1 MNEIRTLNI
10 DEACQLLHTH
20 KSTLYQKIASGEIP
34 AARIGRSWIF
44 VELDLVDY
52 IRKQYKAESQ
62 EVRCHSTNRK
72 APIAGMSTSRSQA
85 VAEFD
90 SLLARKT
97 KSKRRNTTTS

>member
-20 KSTLYQKIASGEIP
+20 KSTLYQKIATGEIP

-52 IRKQYKAESQ
+52 IHKQFF
-62 EVRCHSTNRK
+62 N
-72 APIAGMSTSRSQA
+72 
-85 VAEFD
+85 
-90 SLLARKT
+90 L
-97 KSKRRNTTTS
+97 KSV

>member
-20 KSTLYQKIASGEIP
+20 KSTLYQKIANGEIP

-52 IRKQYKAESQ
+52 IRKQLF
-62 EVRCHSTNRK
+62 N
-72 APIAGMSTSRSQA
+72 
-85 VAEFD
+85 
-90 SLLARKT
+90 L
-97 KSKRRNTTTS
+97 KRV

>member
-52 IRKQYKAESQ
+52 IRKQ
-62 EVRCHSTNRK
+62 
-72 APIAGMSTSRSQA
+72 
-85 VAEFD
+85 
-90 SLLARKT
+90 
-97 KSKRRNTTTS
+97 